1 MEIDWRLL
9 GLRMRDI
16 RMQRRISLRRLMAMT
31 GYSDSHLCNIERNH
45 CHASLENLVA
55 IVSALDVSLDYIVR
69 GVRPQSGTSGLVFHS
84 DDELEEI
91 LFLTEE

>member
-16 RMQRRISLRRLMAMT
+16 RMQRKISLKQLKDMT
-31 GYSDSHLCNIERNH
+31 GCSDSHLCNIERSH
-45 CHASLENLVA
+45 CRPSLENLVA
-55 IVSALDVSLDYIVR
+55 IVGALDVSLDYIVR
-69 GVRPQSGTSGLVFHS
+69 GIRPSNNPKGLVFRS
-84 DDELEEI
+84 DDELERI